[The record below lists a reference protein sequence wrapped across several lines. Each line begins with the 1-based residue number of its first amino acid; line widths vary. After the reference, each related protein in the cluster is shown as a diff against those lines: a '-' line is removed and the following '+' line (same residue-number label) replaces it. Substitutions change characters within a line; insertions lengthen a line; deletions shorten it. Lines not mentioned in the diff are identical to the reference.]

1 MHAAFGGMDVVCE
14 GDDCFVERVVI
25 LERNLRRLVSLF
37 ARHVDDGRMNRRFVP
52 VVPLDELANAA
63 LVAHGIEAFLFGL
76 VGGFDALVGNGDVK
90 ACIQEGLLAHSG
102 MKRLVV
108 VLRGVEHLGV
118 RLEGDLC
125 AVLIGRADDL
135 HFLRN
140 IAARKLHLIDF
151 PVAVHVD
158 DEPFRKGVDDRRTHT
173 VKTAGDLIAPAAEF
187 AARVQ
192 NGIDHLQRRLSGL
205 RLNVDGN
212 AAAIV

>member
-1 MHAAFGGMDVVCE
+1 MDIVGE
-14 GDDCFVERVVI
+14 GDNRLAKRVVI
-25 LERNLRRLVSLF
+25 LERDLRRLVALL
-37 ARHVDDGRMNRRFVP
+37 ARHVDDGRMDWRFVP

-63 LVAHGIEAFLFGL
+63 LVAHGIEAFLFWL
-76 VGGFDALVGNGDVK
+76 VGGFNALVRNGDVK
-90 ACIQEGLLAHSG
+90 AGVQEGLLAHSC
-102 MKRLVV
+102 MQRLVV

-140 IAARKLHLIDF
+140 IAAGKLHLIDF
-151 PVAVHVD
+151 SVAVHVN
-158 DEPFRKGVDDRRTHT
+158 DEPLGKRVDDRRTHA

-192 NGIDHLQRRLSGL
+192 NGVNDLQRGLSGL

>member
-1 MHAAFGGMDVVCE
+1 MDIVGE
-14 GDDCFVERVVI
+14 GDDRLAKRVVI
-25 LERNLRRLVSLF
+25 LERDLRRLVALL
-37 ARHVDDGRMNRRFVP
+37 ACHVDDGRMDWRFVP

-63 LVAHGIEAFLFGL
+63 LVAHGIEAFLFWL

-90 ACIQEGLLAHSG
+90 AGVQEGLLAHSC
-102 MKRLVV
+102 MQRLVV

-125 AVLIGRADDL
+125 AVLVGRADNL
-135 HFLRN
+135 HFLRDA
-140 IAARKLHLIDF
+140 AARELHLVDF

-158 DEPFRKGVDDRRTHT
+158 NQPFGKGVDNRRTNT
-173 VKTAGDLIAPAAEF
+173 MKTAGDFIAPAAEF

-192 NGIDHLQRRLSGL
+192 NGIDNLQRRLSGL
-205 RLNVDGN
+205 RLNVDGT

>member
-1 MHAAFGGMDVVCE
+1 MDIVGE
-14 GDDCFVERVVI
+14 GDNRLAKRVVI
-25 LERNLRRLVSLF
+25 LERDLRRLVALL
-37 ARHVDDGRMNRRFVP
+37 ARHVDDGRMDWRFVP

-63 LVAHGIEAFLFGL
+63 LVAHGIEAFLFWL
-76 VGGFDALVGNGDVK
+76 VGGFNALVRNGDVK
-90 ACIQEGLLAHSG
+90 AGVQEGLLAHSC
-102 MKRLVV
+102 MQRLVV
-108 VLRGVEHLGV
+108 VFRGVEHLGV
-118 RLEGDLC
+118 RLKGDLC

-140 IAARKLHLIDF
+140 IAAGKLHLIDF
-151 PVAVHVD
+151 SVAVHVN
-158 DEPFRKGVDDRRTHT
+158 DEPLGKRVDDRRTHA

-192 NGIDHLQRRLSGL
+192 NGVNDLQRGLSGL